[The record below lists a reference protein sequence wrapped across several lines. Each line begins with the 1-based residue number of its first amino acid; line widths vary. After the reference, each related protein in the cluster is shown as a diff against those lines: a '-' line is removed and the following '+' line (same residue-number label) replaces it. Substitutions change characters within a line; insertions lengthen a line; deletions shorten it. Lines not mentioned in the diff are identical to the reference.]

1 MKSSRWQ
8 LNFHCWVNLSF
19 NISVLQQ
26 CLCHCVWRW
35 ENRVS
40 LLSASEKLEH
50 HRLSRPKPLWGK
62 VSIKDKGGG
71 VGGGGEMVIRE
82 LNGSYSGSD
91 AILETWDVTYRNTGF
106 YCSNRRLCIS
116 KSNDIL
122 MSVQDSLDTI
132 LDFNASSDFSPG
144 WFWDAFVWQAIQ
156 KYPLPK
162 PRPIFHPSF
171 RFYVTLLT
179 NQPTNTW
186 TQVNT

>member
-8 LNFHCWVNLSF
+8 LNFHWWVNLSF

-50 HRLSRPKPLWGK
+50 HRLSGPKPLWGK

-116 KSNDIL
+116 KSNDIPV
-122 MSVQDSLDTI
+122 SVRLWFSGYN
-132 LDFNASSDFSPG
+132 FRFSDFSPG
-144 WFWDAFVWQAIQ
+144 WFCDAFRNIHCLNQD
-156 KYPLPK
+156 
-162 PRPIFHPSF
+162 PSF
-171 RFYVTLLT
+171 I
-179 NQPTNTW
+179 
-186 TQVNT
+186 QVLDFM